1 MDGMVS
7 IDGEIFA
14 ADDARVS
21 VFDRGFLYG
30 DGAFEVLR
38 TYGGRPFRELE
49 HLERLRSSC
58 ERLLLPVKSGPEQ
71 WAASIAR
78 TLSAAQLRESYVRF
92 MITRGI
98 GPLGLSLQAAQ
109 RPCEVCF
116 VLPLQPYADELY
128 TRGVA
133 VTLSQT
139 ARATDG
145 TRAAGAKATNYL
157 VSLLALHEAQSR
169 GCHEAILV
177 GPQGEVAEGAS
188 SNVFAVRDGDLV
200 TPPLEAGILAGIT
213 RKAVIDLAA
222 LVGMRVR
229 ETPLSP
235 NDLYTAQEVFITSTV
250 REVMPVVRVDDV
262 QIGTGRPGMNTQMLL
277 DTYRAIA
284 QAAH

>member
-14 ADDARVS
+14 AEDARVS

-38 TYGGRPFRELE
+38 TYAGRPFRELD

-71 WAASIAR
+71 WSASIAR
-78 TLSAAQLRESYVRF
+78 TLSAAGLSESYVRF
-92 MITRGI
+92 MITRGV

-116 VLPLQPYADELY
+116 VMPLQPYADELY
-128 TRGVA
+128 RRGVA
-133 VTLSQT
+133 VALSQT

-145 TRAAGAKATNYL
+145 TRAAGAKTTNYL
-157 VSLLALHEAQSR
+157 ASLLALHEAQSQ
-169 GCHEAILV
+169 GCHEVIFV
-177 GPQGEVAEGAS
+177 GPHGEVVEGAS
-188 SNVFAVRDGDLV
+188 SNVFVVRDDELI
-200 TPPLEAGILAGIT
+200 TPPVEAGILAGIT
-213 RKAVIDLAA
+213 RKAVIDLAV

-229 ETPLSP
+229 ESQLLPQ
-235 NDLYTAQEVFITSTV
+235 DLYSAQEVFITSTV

-262 QIGTGRPGMNTQMLL
+262 QIGNGRVGTNTQALL
-277 DTYRAIA
+277 DTYRAVA
-284 QAAH
+284 GSAS